1 MCSWQQ
7 GAVDVVVEQ
16 RSVSLL
22 EARPGDKSLVK
33 ECAGFDA
40 RKFVFDAM
48 NERLNLKKGAGLQGQ
63 EVDGLEKIGNVL
75 TLEVNG
81 GHVAREEGGHAAAE
95 QFHVVVRAKVGKPAG
110 EKVKHFVAATE
121 DGEQDVVV
129 NIFRMVDVLGRRSVG
144 LSTRETRHGGGQ
156 DEEVTGF
163 RLDKDRFCFLS
174 VKTLARA
181 VAEDGTE
188 ADYSFG
194 ETNLEGE

>member
-48 NERLNLKKGAGLQGQ
+48 NERLNLKKCAGLQGQ

-81 GHVAREEGGHAAAE
+81 GHVAREKGGHAAAE
-95 QFHVVVRAKVGKPAG
+95 QFHVVVRTKVGKPAG
-110 EKVKHFVAATE
+110 EKVEHFVAATE

-144 LSTRETRHGGGQ
+144 LSTRETRH
-156 DEEVTGF
+156 
-163 RLDKDRFCFLS
+163 
-174 VKTLARA
+174 
-181 VAEDGTE
+181 
-188 ADYSFG
+188 
-194 ETNLEGE
+194 